1 VKKQPIKA
9 EPEAPPTCTFEAAL
23 ARLEHIIADLE
34 NTDVPLEQA
43 IAYVQE
49 GDELAR
55 FCEEQLRA
63 AEGKISHLVERLE
76 GVSLEPME
84 LEAEESE

>member
-1 VKKQPIKA
+1 MKKQPANA
-9 EPEAPPTCTFEAAL
+9 EPDAPTRTFETAL
-23 ARLEHIIADLE
+23 ARLEQIIAQLE
-34 NTDVPLEQA
+34 NADVPLEQA

-63 AEGKISHLVERLE
+63 AEGKIYQLVERLE
-76 GVSLEPME
+76 GVALEPVE
-84 LEAEESE
+84 LEAEETT